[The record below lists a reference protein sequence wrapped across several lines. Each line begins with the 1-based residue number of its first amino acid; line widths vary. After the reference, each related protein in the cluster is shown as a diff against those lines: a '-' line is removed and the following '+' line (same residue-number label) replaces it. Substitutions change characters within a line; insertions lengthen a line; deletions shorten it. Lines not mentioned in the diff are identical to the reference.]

1 MDGNRRYA
9 DKNHLLKSV
18 GHAHGFN
25 KLMQTL
31 EWCKH
36 IGVTEAT
43 VYAFSIEN
51 FNRSE
56 EEVNAL
62 MTLAREKFNEL
73 LSEKN
78 DLEKNGVCVRFFGSL
93 HLLPKDIQILMAK
106 LVLETR
112 HNNKAYFNVCIAYTS
127 RQEIT
132 EAMNKITDAVT
143 SNSISVE

>member
-1 MDGNRRYA
+1 MSETKLSFLQSFAINVLIRGDIPRHIAFIMDGNRRYA

-18 GHAHGFN
+18 GHTHGFN
-25 KLMQTL
+25 KLMETF

-36 IGVTEAT
+36 FGVSEVT

-73 LSEKN
+73 LSK
-78 DLEKNGVCVRFFGSL
+78 K
-93 HLLPKDIQILMAK
+93 
-106 LVLETR
+106 
-112 HNNKAYFNVCIAYTS
+112 
-127 RQEIT
+127 
-132 EAMNKITDAVT
+132 
-143 SNSISVE
+143 